1 MFTKEK
7 ATVEEKAIAKEEK
20 ALAREEKAQQKEERR
35 EELREEIK
43 EKTQENMKKAKKQS
57 DSFWKDFKKFIS
69 KGNIVDL
76 SVAVVI
82 GAAFNNIVKGLVDFI
97 ITPLISL
104 CTGGL
109 DMTEWKQ
116 VLYTEVLEDGTVAET
131 AIQWGS
137 LVQAVINFLII
148 AMVVFLILRVYTR
161 VEKVARETL
170 KREEIEKKKAE
181 EQKKKAEEEAKAKA
195 IAERQAALKERE
207 DRFYADVA
215 RQTAILE
222 QIATKLGAGEEEFSL
237 PRT

>member
-1 MFTKEK
+1 MSKKEK
-7 ATVEEKAIAKEEK
+7 ATAKEEK
-20 ALAREEKAQQKEERR
+20 PITKEEKAQQKEERR
-35 EELREEIK
+35 EELK
-43 EKTQENMKKAKKQS
+43 EKHQENMKKAKKQS

-82 GAAFNNIVKGLVDFI
+82 GAAFNSIVKGLVDFI

-148 AMVVFLILRVYTR
+148 AMVVFLILRVYTK
-161 VEKVARETL
+161 VEKVAKETL
-170 KREEIEKKKAE
+170 RHEEFEKKKAE
-181 EQKKKAEEEAKAKA
+181 EQKKKAEEKAKA
-195 IAERQAALKERE
+195 EAMAEQQAALKERE
-207 DRFYADVA
+207 DKFYADVA

-222 QIATKLGAGEEEFSL
+222 QIAAKLGAGEEEFSF